1 MATFTAQVKDELS
14 RVEGEC
20 PQCKYAQLSA
30 IVRICGTLSFRGS
43 GHYSVH
49 ISTETGAVARTMIKL
64 THELFDLDT
73 SLTVRQSVLH
83 KTRNYLIERGEQ
95 EQLEEDLMRLGI
107 LVPGMGLARGVPA
120 HLLDRECCRRSFL
133 RGAFMAGGFIAD
145 PRRDFH
151 LEIAVTG
158 EQLAQDLVELLAG
171 FDVHARLNHRRGS
184 YAVYVKSFEGVV
196 STLRAMGGALSARAV
211 DVVRRVKRD
220 KNNANRQTNADMA
233 NLRRTTDAA
242 GSQML
247 LVEKVRSL
255 PEYRSLSPALRE
267 FCTLRT
273 QNPELSLA
281 QLGEL
286 CDPPASKSAM
296 YHRVLRLQ
304 ALLAEKEDSRKT

>member
-1 MATFTAQVKDELS
+1 
-14 RVEGEC
+14 
-20 PQCKYAQLSA
+20 
-30 IVRICGTLSFRGS
+30 
-43 GHYSVH
+43 
-49 ISTETGAVARTMIKL
+49 
-64 THELFDLDT
+64 
-73 SLTVRQSVLH
+73 
-83 KTRNYLIERGEQ
+83 
-95 EQLEEDLMRLGI
+95 
-107 LVPGMGLARGVPA
+107 
-120 HLLDRECCRRSFL
+120 
-133 RGAFMAGGFIAD
+133 
-145 PRRDFH
+145 
-151 LEIAVTG
+151 
-158 EQLAQDLVELLAG
+158 
-171 FDVHARLNHRRGS
+171 
-184 YAVYVKSFEGVV
+184 
-196 STLRAMGGALSARAV
+196 MGGALSARAV

-267 FCTLRT
+267 FCTLRM

-304 ALLAEKEDSRKT
+304 ALLAEKEDSQKT